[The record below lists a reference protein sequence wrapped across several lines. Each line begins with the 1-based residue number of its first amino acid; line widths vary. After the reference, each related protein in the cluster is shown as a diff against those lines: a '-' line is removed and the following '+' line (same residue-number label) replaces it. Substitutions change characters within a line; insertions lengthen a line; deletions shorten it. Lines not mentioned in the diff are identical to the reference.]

1 LIRNNSP
8 SIFTFHSNTGDSVL
22 SFLQEFQRNSLLT
35 NANLDF
41 SAIYPPRFPHF
52 MTNIWPM
59 LTTIN
64 SIKIEG
70 DALDSIQCEHF
81 DLAKPLLA
89 SARILHT
96 KFVFSVIKIAKTCVV
111 QWGRIK
117 KRSFYFKITS
127 MRIRSIA
134 QTLSYC
140 LASRLECF
148 SIGKPNFRHPT
159 QGFFNDSVLRAV
171 GL

>member
-96 KFVFSVIKIAKTCVV
+96 KFVFSVIKIARTCVV

-117 KRSFYFKITS
+117 KKKFLFQNY
-127 MRIRSIA
+127 
-134 QTLSYC
+134 
-140 LASRLECF
+140 
-148 SIGKPNFRHPT
+148 
-159 QGFFNDSVLRAV
+159 
-171 GL
+171 